1 MRVIPYD
8 DGTMNTRPKN
18 FLLTATVVAVI
29 QNLWILHTQLVCNV
43 SVYIFLLCRYPL
55 QELPDVV
62 VSELE
67 LWEVDA
73 NVGGFFSLS
82 YWRSIFNRRPD
93 YNIILKQQDLD
104 TQREVEASG
113 MFVLHESSALDSS
126 QQAFEQVRSTLE
138 PLVDDGSVM
147 MTEKLL
153 EEIITPKPREASR
166 LVFELVEIMDKNV
179 CYILS

>member
-1 MRVIPYD
+1 MIHMYV
-8 DGTMNTRPKN
+8 
-18 FLLTATVVAVI
+18 FL
-29 QNLWILHTQLVCNV
+29 
-43 SVYIFLLCRYPL
+43 FCRYPL
-55 QELPDVV
+55 QEQEDVV

-67 LWEVDA
+67 LWEVDS

-82 YWRSIFNRRPD
+82 YWRSVFNRRPD

-104 TQREVEASG
+104 TRGEVEASA
-113 MFVLHESSALDSS
+113 MFVLHESLALDSS

-147 MTEKLL
+147 MTEELL

-179 CYILS
+179 MFYFA